1 MDGLPVTQVS
11 TAAPEASAV
20 IVGGRE
26 LARFD
31 TELNHWVL
39 NVESQKKADI
49 SQGAA
54 GRSDYLYSRDVDSS
68 PANGSA
74 LLYLAKNDPLA
85 PGGDRANRQGTTESN
100 IVSSFDQRPARVY
113 VDSRRA
119 SSETRTTLSTA

>member
-39 NVESQKKADI
+39 NVESQKKKQI
-49 SQGAA
+49 FPKGLQ
-54 GRSDYLYSRDVDSS
+54 VVQTIFI
-68 PANGSA
+68 PA
-74 LLYLAKNDPLA
+74 
-85 PGGDRANRQGTTESN
+85 T
-100 IVSSFDQRPARVY
+100 
-113 VDSRRA
+113 
-119 SSETRTTLSTA
+119 STARLPTGALYCI